1 MGPRFSE
8 PLLIEN
14 DPPMPK
20 QPVATLDAYAEVVRK
35 SKLVDPQQLNRIL
48 KALRAEHSEEELT
61 PKRLAKQLLRQGL
74 ITPWQNSH
82 LKNGRTK
89 GFFLGKYKLLSYL
102 GSGGMSTV
110 YLAEHTMMRRQVA
123 IKVLMESEVGKITLE
138 RFRREC
144 RAVASLDHPNI
155 VAAHD
160 FDADGQFHYL
170 VMEYVEGHDLDTLV
184 EKEGPLP
191 FRVAADYIRQAA
203 TGLAHAHENGM
214 VHRDIKPANLLVNK
228 EGVVKL
234 LDLGVAKISNANQI
248 KLTVENQ
255 QNLVGTVDFLAPEQ
269 ALNSHEVDERAD
281 IYSLG
286 CTFYYLLTGKPPFA
300 EGTQAQRLL
309 AHQVQHPTSIVQ
321 YRADAP
327 QGLIDI
333 CMKML
338 AKKPEQRYQSCAET
352 AQVLRDWMATAE
364 EGPTENVIEASQRP
378 TSHSDTRDNAHRHT
392 IAVVQAMVRITCP
405 NCESAFGAPKQE
417 QARKIKCPHC
427 GTVIT
432 IQGESSKH

>member
-1 MGPRFSE
+1 
-8 PLLIEN
+8 
-14 DPPMPK
+14 MPK
-20 QPVATLDAYAEVVRK
+20 HPVATLDAYAEVVRK
-35 SKLVDPQQLNRIL
+35 SKLVDGKLLDRII
-48 KALRAEHSEEELT
+48 AELRAEHPEEELP
-61 PKRLAKQLLRQGL
+61 PKKLAKQLIRQNL
-74 ITPWQNSH
+74 ISPWQNSH

-89 GFFLGKYKLLSYL
+89 GFFLGKYKLVSYL

-123 IKVLMESEVGKITLE
+123 IKVLMESEVGKVTLE

-170 VMEYVEGHDLDTLV
+170 VMEYVEGSDLDSLV

-191 FRVAADYIRQAA
+191 YRVAADYIRQAA
-203 TGLAHAHENGM
+203 TGLAHAHENQM

-286 CTFYYLLTGKPPFA
+286 CTFYYLLTGRPPFA

-309 AHQVQHPTSIVQ
+309 AHQVQHPTSLLQ
-321 YRADAP
+321 YRPDCP
-327 QGLIDI
+327 QPLIDI

-338 AKKPEQRYQSCAET
+338 SKKPEQRYQSCSEA
-352 AQVLRDWMATAE
+352 AQSLRDWMATAE
-364 EGPTENVIEASQRP
+364 DGPTENVLTASKRP
-378 TSHSDTRDNAHRHT
+378 VSQTDTRGNAHRHT

-405 NCESAFGAPKQE
+405 SCQSAFGAPKQE
-417 QARKIKCPHC
+417 QTRKIKCPHC

-432 IQGESSKH
+432 IQGEAKK